1 LKSLAETIF
10 YPLLRNGW
18 KRGTALV
25 LAPVIWGEAEKLK
38 NKKNQFDHLASSM
51 EAQEF
56 KLVLFYRFFESLRFT
71 GKSIDPAIGRE
82 SISYE
87 SYN

>member
-10 YPLLRNGW
+10 YPFLRNGW
-18 KRGTALV
+18 KCGTALV

-56 KLVLFYRFFESLRFT
+56 KLVLF
-71 GKSIDPAIGRE
+71 
-82 SISYE
+82 
-87 SYN
+87 